1 MTDYQI
7 ATLVIAVV
15 GLVPAYIT
23 AIVALLR
30 YRSDKKRN
38 ERNEK

>member
-23 AIVALLR
+23 AMDALQR

>member
-1 MTDYQI
+1 MTVYEIIISI
-7 ATLVIAVV
+7 AS
-15 GLVPAYIT
+15 LVPAYIG